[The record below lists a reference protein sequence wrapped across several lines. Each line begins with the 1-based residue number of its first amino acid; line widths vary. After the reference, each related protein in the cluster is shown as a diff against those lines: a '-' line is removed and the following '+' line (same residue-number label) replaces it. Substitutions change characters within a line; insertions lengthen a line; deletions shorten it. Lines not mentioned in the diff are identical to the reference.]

1 MNSSS
6 RNRKQAELTGIALRN
21 SRAFGLNIQYW
32 NRARFSVFSNAP
44 DFNQRCIMA
53 TTAKTKASRRAAA
66 PPLKPKSTPPQDA
79 IALLEDD
86 HKTVDDL
93 IHQYDELTDDGDKK
107 HVATQICL
115 ALKVH
120 AQIEEEIFY
129 PAAREATGD
138 ADLLDEAAVEH
149 AGAKNLIAEIE
160 AMQPGQPLYDA
171 KVTVLGEQVRH
182 HVEEEEEELFP
193 EVRATKLDLD
203 KLGAKLAARKAE
215 LMAAM
220 TPPETLPIVSAL

>member
-1 MNSSS
+1 
-6 RNRKQAELTGIALRN
+6 
-21 SRAFGLNIQYW
+21 
-32 NRARFSVFSNAP
+32 
-44 DFNQRCIMA
+44 MA
-53 TTAKTKASRRAAA
+53 ITAKTKASRRAAA
-66 PPLKPKSTPPQDA
+66 PPPRPRSAPPQDA

-86 HKTVDDL
+86 HQTADDL
-93 IHQYDELTDDGDKK
+93 FEQYDALTDDTDKK
-107 HVATQICL
+107 RVAAEICL

-120 AQIEEEIFY
+120 TQIEEEIFY

-138 ADLLDEAAVEH
+138 ADLLDEATVEH

-193 EVRATKLDLD
+193 EVRSTKLDLA
-203 KLGAKLAARKAE
+203 KLGAKMAARKAD

-220 TPPETLPIVSAL
+220 TPPDTLPIVPAR

>member
-1 MNSSS
+1 
-6 RNRKQAELTGIALRN
+6 
-21 SRAFGLNIQYW
+21 
-32 NRARFSVFSNAP
+32 
-44 DFNQRCIMA
+44 MA
-53 TTAKTKASRRAAA
+53 TTARTKASRRAAA
-66 PPLKPKSTPPQDA
+66 PPPKPKAAPPQDA

-86 HKTVDDL
+86 HQLVDMLFD
-93 IHQYDELTDDGDKK
+93 QYDELTDDADKK
-107 HVATQICL
+107 RIASQICL

-129 PAAREATGD
+129 PAARDATGD
-138 ADLLDEAAVEH
+138 TDLLDEATVEH

-182 HVEEEEEELFP
+182 HVKEEGELFP
-193 EVRATKLDLD
+193 EVRDTKLDLD
-203 KLGAKLAARKAE
+203 KLGAKLAARKAD

-220 TPPETLPIVSAL
+220 TPPDTLPIVPAR